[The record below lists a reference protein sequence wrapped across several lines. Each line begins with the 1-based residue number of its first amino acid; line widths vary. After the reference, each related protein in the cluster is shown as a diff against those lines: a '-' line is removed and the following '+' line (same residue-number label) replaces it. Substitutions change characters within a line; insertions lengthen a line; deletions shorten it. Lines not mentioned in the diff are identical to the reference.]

1 MNVKVK
7 HIIMWNKLSISV
19 YGKACLWL
27 CCISFVSLQ
36 FTERLHFDH
45 KKCDKLLLCNKEPI
59 KFMTNRDLKK
69 VYISSC
75 NVSLLLILYLKNF
88 WWQIILTSKWC
99 KSLIA
104 KGCQAP
110 IGTKLEKANWLNKQI
125 SWLWRKGSSRKT

>member
-19 YGKACLWL
+19 YEKACLWL
-27 CCISFVSLQ
+27 CCILFVSFQ
-36 FTERLHFDH
+36 FTERVHFDH
-45 KKCDKLLLCNKEPI
+45 KKMWQIVAVQQRTDKVYDQSRLE
-59 KFMTNRDLKK
+59 K

-75 NVSLLLILYLKNF
+75 NVSFLLILYLKNF